1 MANDEN
7 TNPWD
12 EYDRLIGLHKIY
24 FEYLL
29 KAAGFSFGLIGVI
42 LVYVV
47 DAGLKASSHPWIAV
61 ALPALI
67 SFGTCIVFSLGVC
80 KTVDLSAKVH
90 EAQIRLGMHWRPHV

>member
-12 EYDRLIGLHKIY
+12 ESDRSIGLHKFY

-29 KAAGFSFGLIGVI
+29 KAAGFSFGLIGLI

-47 DAGLKASSHPWIAV
+47 DAGLKANHIHGLHSPYP
-61 ALPALI
+61 L
-67 SFGTCIVFSLGVC
+67 
-80 KTVDLSAKVH
+80 
-90 EAQIRLGMHWRPHV
+90 

>member
-12 EYDRLIGLHKIY
+12 ESDRSIGLHKFY

-47 DAGLKASSHPWIAV
+47 DAGLKASSHP
-61 ALPALI
+61 
-67 SFGTCIVFSLGVC
+67 
-80 KTVDLSAKVH
+80 
-90 EAQIRLGMHWRPHV
+90 